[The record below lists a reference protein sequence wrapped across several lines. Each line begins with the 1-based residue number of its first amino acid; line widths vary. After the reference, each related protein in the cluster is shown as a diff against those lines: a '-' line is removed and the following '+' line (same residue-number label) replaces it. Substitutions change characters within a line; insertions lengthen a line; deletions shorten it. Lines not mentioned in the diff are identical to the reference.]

1 MTTNASKI
9 ESFLRLSLNDKNIF
23 VSDARAKNEGEYDY
37 AIFLNERNYQDYV
50 SNKSDSEDLIIWE
63 VKGKIGFSYIVED
76 PGVYMYKDGSG
87 VPPSYDFVEHN
98 ETFSNILECSKK
110 IAEFIFYSLVNQAVM
125 NYNENYE

>member
-1 MTTNASKI
+1 MTTNANKI
-9 ESFLRLSLNDKNIF
+9 ENFLRLSLNDKKIF

-63 VKGKIGFSYIVED
+63 EKGKIGFSYLVED

-87 VPPSYDFVEHN
+87 VPPSCEFFEHKEIFN
-98 ETFSNILECSKK
+98 NILDCTKK
-110 IAEFIFYSLVNQAVM
+110 IAEYIFYNLVNQAVVD
-125 NYNENYE
+125 YNENYE